1 MQAIGA
7 LMDDKTLNNLT
18 LSSWAATVWEK
29 ELRGVP
35 LQLQESALA
44 WCMRQ
49 HADWRNFWNNL
60 NNHATVETQ
69 RATNMLVHIYNDAA
83 VKLQLQSNNPPEIC
97 EFHEAMRRKGF
108 SEMDALHAIAY
119 VLQELNWNAKT
130 TGTTFDQQQ
139 YIDRTRR
146 YVENVM
152 EHPDLLR
159 GLRVV

>member
-1 MQAIGA
+1 
-7 LMDDKTLNNLT
+7 MDDKTLSNLT
-18 LSSWAATVWEK
+18 LSGWAATVWEK

-35 LQLQESALA
+35 LQMQESALA

-69 RATNMLVHIYNDAA
+69 RATNILVHIYNDAA
-83 VKLQLQSNNPPEIC
+83 VKQQIDSNNPPEIV
-97 EFHEAMRRKGF
+97 EFYQEMRKKGF

-119 VLQELNWNAKT
+119 VMQELNWNAKSN
-130 TGTTFDQQQ
+130 GGTFDQKQ
-139 YIDRTRR
+139 
-146 YVENVM
+146 YVERAKRYCDNVM

-159 GLRVV
+159 GLRMA